1 MAAKQL
7 IFGQEARMAL
17 LVGVDALADAVKATL
32 GPKGRN
38 VLMEK
43 SFGAPKVT
51 KDGVTVAKEVE
62 LKEPLANM
70 GARMIRQAASKTGD
84 IAGDADVAGD
94 HVHAQPVG
102 RDGLRHGT
110 QRALAAGDQH
120 DRCPLVREDASGL
133 GADPDAGGDHE
144 HDLAVEESLG

>member
-7 IFGQEARMAL
+7 LFGQEARMAL
-17 LVGVDALADAVKATL
+17 LTGVDALADAVKATL

-84 IAGDADVAGD
+84 IAGDGTTTATVL
-94 HVHAQPVG
+94 AQEIC
-102 RDGLRHGT
+102 LLQYMT
-110 QRALAAGDQH
+110 QMQT
-120 DRCPLVREDASGL
+120 EK
-133 GADPDAGGDHE
+133 
-144 HDLAVEESLG
+144 